1 MTREEEIG
9 RDQKTENSPVST
21 GVGAAGGAALGAAAG
36 AVIGGPVGAL
46 VGGLGGAVMGG
57 AAGLATAMGV
67 EPGHEED
74 YWRANY
80 QSRPYVKADRGY
92 DEYLPA
98 YRYGWESRGRYE
110 GRTFDEVEKDL
121 EAGWDRA
128 KDKSK
133 LAWLEAKEAARD
145 AWDRVEHG
153 MR

>member
-1 MTREEEIG
+1 MTRDEDISREQQE
-9 RDQKTENSPVST
+9 ENSPVST

-46 VGGLGGAVMGG
+46 VGGMGGAVMGG
-57 AAGLATAMGV
+57 VVGKATAMGV
-67 EPGHEED
+67 KPGFEED
-74 YWRANY
+74 YWRTHY
-80 QSRPYVKADRGY
+80 QDRPYARADRGY

-98 YRYGWESRGRYE
+98 YRYGWESRGHYE

-145 AWDRVEHG
+145 AWDRVERSVG
-153 MR
+153 